1 VSCIK
6 ELRKYRVLVGASF
19 GLQMVV
25 CAAALYM
32 LGQAPS
38 LSLSWLATVPPEPVG
53 GFWLR
58 FMWIWFAANGLMA
71 MGVYLSDELD
81 GLFLLEVWRHSSFRN
96 WLSCKLSFAWSIS
109 LILYG
114 LAPLPWLLA
123 LHANEVASVL
133 AAIVFLVAYGAHLLL
148 IFFVLMLTGTARSL
162 AFIATLLLHAGNVL
176 SNGVGWPNTMQYFL
190 IGEHASLVSLSV
202 IAGLLA
208 LTTWLIRERT
218 AIASVLERKD

>member
-1 VSCIK
+1 
-6 ELRKYRVLVGASF
+6 
-19 GLQMVV
+19 
-25 CAAALYM
+25 
-32 LGQAPS
+32 
-38 LSLSWLATVPPEPVG
+38 
-53 GFWLR
+53 
-58 FMWIWFAANGLMA
+58 MWIWFAANGLMA

-96 WLSCKLSFAWSIS
+96 WLRCKLSFAWSIS

-208 LTTWLIRERT
+208 LTTWLIMERT